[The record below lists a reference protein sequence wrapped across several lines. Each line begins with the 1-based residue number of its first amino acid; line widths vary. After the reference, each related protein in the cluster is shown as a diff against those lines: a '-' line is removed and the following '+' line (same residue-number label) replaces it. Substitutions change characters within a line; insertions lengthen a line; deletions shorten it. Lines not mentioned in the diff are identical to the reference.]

1 MASIEL
7 KGSFKPM
14 IDVLDK
20 IAGIG
25 QQPANVLNAVGEQM
39 IKATQERF
47 HKQAGPDGSPWAP
60 LKPAYA
66 AKKTDP
72 RILFRTGELFGSIE
86 KFVDGNRLVWGSHL
100 IYAGTH
106 QFGIFKKVFVRS
118 SKRGPQKIS
127 SSRRVVIPARPYLG
141 FTADDRQT
149 VLEELEEFF
158 GRAVASR

>member
-7 KGSFKPM
+7 KGSFRPM
-14 IDVLDK
+14 IEILDK
-20 IAGIG
+20 IADIG
-25 QQPANVLNAVGEQM
+25 QQPASVLNAVGEQM
-39 IKATQERF
+39 IKSTQERF
-47 HKQAGPDGSPWAP
+47 HQQAGPDGSPWAP

-106 QFGIFKKVFVRS
+106 QFGIFEKRMVRS
-118 SKRGPQKIS
+118 SKKAGQKIHATK
-127 SSRRVVIPARPYLG
+127 RVVIPARPYLG
-141 FTADDRQT
+141 FTAEDRQT

-158 GRAVASR
+158 DRALAAR